1 MAYDTPYNAR
11 LLAVLEKYDRERD
24 TNGQPDIFEDRMM
37 EGGAFLGVDGRVHT
51 APSMHPHLNNHLLG
65 SMSREMGSS
74 GGRFNLGK
82 SMRQVGH
89 ALAPAGR
96 EIGHAGLSVA
106 KDVGRYGLQ
115 LAQKE
120 ATRRGRQ
127 YLDSY
132 MSGEGVY
139 SGGLMRPPGMV
150 SPFVALKTG
159 LVVPGTMGT
168 YPMYN
173 AVEMRGIN
181 GGACCGQCAGGK
193 FDFGKALGSVA
204 KGVGK
209 VALPIATKVGTK
221 VAEDALMAAMMG
233 AGVPSGGKFNFG
245 KALGS
250 VAKGVG
256 KVALPI
262 ATKVGTKV
270 AEDALTAALMGAGAK
285 KPRGR
290 PRKMV
295 SGANSSMGA
304 SGSGV
309 GSGGKFSIGK
319 ALGSVAKGVGKVAV
333 PIATKVGTKMA
344 EKALTDYMSGEG
356 VGSGGKFN
364 FGKAL
369 GSVAKGVGKVALPI
383 ATKVGTKVAE
393 DALTAALM
401 GAGVDG
407 VGVMKRP
414 RGRPRKMDGGKFDFF
429 KTITDIG
436 KKAGEPFEK
445 SVGVNPFTMG
455 YDLGHDVIAP
465 ALMGKGVRS
474 GGGDGRKK
482 RAEIVK
488 KVMAEKGMKMIEA
501 SKYVKQHGLY

>member
-1 MAYDTPYNAR
+1 MASRNYGMAYDTPYNAR
-11 LLAVLEKYDRERD
+11 LLEILDKYDRDRD
-24 TNGQPDIFEDRMM
+24 TNGEPDMFEDRMLIG
-37 EGGAFLGVDGRVHT
+37 ELAGGAFLGADGRVHSVHT
-51 APSMHPHLNNHLLG
+51 LPYHPHLGHAMLG
-65 SMSREMGSS
+65 SMVREMD
-74 GGRFNLGK
+74 GGKVNFGK
-82 SMRQVGH
+82 AFRSVGK

-96 EIGHAGLSVA
+96 EIGKAGLNVA
-106 KDVGRYGLQ
+106 KDVGKYGLQ
-115 LAQKE
+115 LAEKE
-120 ATRRGRQ
+120 ASRRGRE

-139 SGGLMRPPGMV
+139 SGGLVRPPGMV
-150 SPFVALKTG
+150 SPFVHEPARF
-159 LVVPGTMGT
+159 VSPGTMGT

-181 GGACCGQCAGGK
+181 GGAMCGCA
-193 FDFGKALGSVA
+193 
-204 KGVGK
+204 
-209 VALPIATKVGTK
+209 
-221 VAEDALMAAMMG
+221 
-233 AGVPSGGKFNFG
+233 GGKFNFG

-270 AEDALTAALMGAGAK
+270 AEDALMAAVMGAGVPSGGVGVMK

-295 SGANSSMGA
+295 EGSVSTMGA
-304 SGSGV
+304 
-309 GSGGKFSIGK
+309 
-319 ALGSVAKGVGKVAV
+319 
-333 PIATKVGTKMA
+333 
-344 EKALTDYMSGEG
+344 G

-383 ATKVGTKVAE
+383 ATKVGTKMAE
-393 DALTAALM
+393 DALTAAVM
-401 GAGVDG
+401 GAGV
-407 VGVMKRP
+407 KR
-414 RGRPRKMDGGKFDFF
+414 RGRPRKAEGGKFNFGKALGSVAKGVGKVAVPIATKVGTKMAEQALTNYMSGEGVMSAGAKKRGRPRKSGGKFDFF

-465 ALMGKGVRS
+465 ALMGKGVGS
-474 GGGDGRKK
+474 GGAVDGRKK

-488 KVMAEKGMKMIEA
+488 KIMKEKGLKMTDA